1 MTVTAVRQ
9 PSPNFGKD
17 NDVILG
23 TVGLT
28 KRFGRIEAV
37 KDLNL
42 ELRRG
47 EVFGFLGPNGA
58 GKSTTVGMI
67 LGLITPTAGSI
78 ELFGEKFEG
87 HQWSALR
94 RVGAIIEEPAF
105 YPYLSGRDN
114 LEALARA
121 IGGIKKTKID
131 EVLERVNL
139 LERGGDKYSHYSLGM
154 KQRLGIASTLLRD
167 PELIILDE
175 PTSGLDP
182 AGTKEVRD
190 LIPQLAH
197 ENHAVF
203 LCSHLLHE
211 VELVCD
217 RIAIIKQGVMIA
229 NAPVRELLNKGQL
242 LQVKVDEEVR
252 AQAVTI
258 LTGLNWITSVEA
270 ENGCLIIDAPK
281 DSASRV
287 NRVLAEHDIFV
298 SELVTRNVSLESVFL
313 QLTDGESGA

>member
-1 MTVTAVRQ
+1 MRHL
-9 PSPNFGKD
+9 PER
-17 NDVILG
+17 LG
-23 TVGLT
+23 V
-28 KRFGRIEAV
+28 
-37 KDLNL
+37 
-42 ELRRG
+42 
-47 EVFGFLGPNGA
+47 
-58 GKSTTVGMI
+58 S
-67 LGLITPTAGSI
+67 
-78 ELFGEKFEG
+78 
-87 HQWSALR
+87 
-94 RVGAIIEEPAF
+94 
-105 YPYLSGRDN
+105 
-114 LEALARA
+114 
-121 IGGIKKTKID
+121 KKTKID

>member
-1 MTVTAVRQ
+1 
-9 PSPNFGKD
+9 
-17 NDVILG
+17 
-23 TVGLT
+23 
-28 KRFGRIEAV
+28 
-37 KDLNL
+37 
-42 ELRRG
+42 
-47 EVFGFLGPNGA
+47 
-58 GKSTTVGMI
+58 MI
-67 LGLITPTAGSI
+67 LGLVTPTAGSI
-78 ELFGEKFEG
+78 ELFGQKVDG

-114 LEALARA
+114 LEVLARS

-139 LERGGDKYSHYSLGM
+139 FERGGDQYSHYSLGM

-197 ENHAVF
+197 ENRAVF

-217 RIAIIKQGVMIA
+217 RITIIKQGAVIA
-229 NAPVRELLNKGQL
+229 SAPMRELLIKEQL
-242 LQVKVDEEVR
+242 LRVKVDDRVL
-252 AQAVTI
+252 AQASAI
-258 LTGLNWITSVEA
+258 LSGLDWIISVKA
-270 ENGCLIIDAPK
+270 DDGCLIVDAPK
-281 DSASRV
+281 DSASLV
-287 NRVLAEHDIFV
+287 NQVLAEHDIFA
-298 SELVTRNVSLESVFL
+298 SELITRNLSLESVFL
-313 QLTDGESGA
+313 QLTDGESDA